1 MKQKVACCVA
11 VALIALPL
19 IAGAF
24 GSNISEEAPLSWQDP
39 WGRRGGGRGESGA
52 GSLSDERIKALNI
65 PYDGRFIFARIKY
78 TPSSGG
84 YGRRS
89 DVKWDHDYPRAERN
103 FTSIIEAL
111 TYIEPYRLGGN
122 IVNIGEEELF
132 KYPWA
137 YLCEPG
143 YWTMTEQEEEN
154 LRNYLFK
161 GGFLV
166 IDDFFRD
173 HWYNFERQIRKLL
186 PGYDLVQLDSSH
198 PIFHTFFDIDD
209 LAKLTAIRYGAS
221 PTYYGMYED
230 NDPGKRLLLIVNYN
244 NDIGDYWEWSDQG
257 YIPVD
262 LSNEAYKLGI
272 NYIIYAM
279 TH

>member
-1 MKQKVACCVA
+1 M
-11 VALIALPL
+11 ALPL
-19 IAGAF
+19 IAGTF
-24 GSNISEEAPLSWQDP
+24 GSGISGESSPFQQDP
-39 WGRRGGGRGESGA
+39 WGRRGRGRGESGA
-52 GSLSDERIKALNI
+52 GGLSDERIKALNI
-65 PYDGRFIFARIKY
+65 PYDGRFIFARIKF
-78 TPSSGG
+78 TPSSGS

-103 FTSIIEAL
+103 LARIIEAL
-111 TYIEPYRLGGN
+111 TNIEPYMSGGN

-143 YWTMTEQEEEN
+143 YWTMTEEEEEN

-166 IDDFFRD
+166 IDDFFGN
-173 HWYNFERQIRKLL
+173 HWYNFERQIRNLL

-209 LAKLTAIRYGAS
+209 LSKLVTGRYGV
-221 PTYYGMYED
+221 PPKYYGMYED
-230 NDPGKRLLLIVNYN
+230 NDPGKRLLLIVNYD
-244 NDIGDYWEWSDQG
+244 NDIGDFWEWSDQP
-257 YIPVD
+257 YVSID